1 VREFRADIVVNG
13 VVIVELKAS
22 RAMESAY
29 EAQVLHY
36 LRATNVEIGLL
47 MNFGPKPEFNR
58 FIYDNER
65 KSKRQT

>member
-1 VREFRADIVVNG
+1 
-13 VVIVELKAS
+13 
-22 RAMESAY
+22 MESAY